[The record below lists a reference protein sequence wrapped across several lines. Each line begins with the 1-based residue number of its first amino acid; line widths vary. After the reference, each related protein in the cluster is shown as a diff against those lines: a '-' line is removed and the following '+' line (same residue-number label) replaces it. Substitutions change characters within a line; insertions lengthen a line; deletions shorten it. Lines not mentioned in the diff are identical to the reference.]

1 MNGVARKRLLL
12 LALAVFAAG
21 GIGFVW
27 SARFVTPGKPAALSA
42 PPADPNRDSALHARQ
57 ARTAEIDARF
67 KQAVAMLHAKQYE
80 HAATAL
86 HRVLELAPGMPEA
99 HVNMG
104 FALIGLKRY
113 AAARDFF
120 EAAIDLHP
128 AQINAYYGLAEALEG
143 LNDLE
148 GALGAMR
155 SYVHRSRPDDPYLR
169 KARAALWEWELALGR
184 KSTNNFPKNGKQS
197 IDSRE

>member
-1 MNGVARKRLLL
+1 MNSIAHKRLLL

-21 GIGFVW
+21 GIGFVL
-27 SARFVTPGKPAALSA
+27 SARSVVPGKPAAAVSA
-42 PPADPNRDSALHARQ
+42 HPADPNRDPALHARQ
-57 ARTAEIDARF
+57 ARAVEIDARF
-67 KQAVAMLHAKQYE
+67 KQAAAMLHAKQYE

-104 FALIGLKRY
+104 FAMIGLNRY
-113 AAARDFF
+113 DAARDFF
-120 EAAIDLHP
+120 EAALNLRP

-155 SYVHRSRPDDPYLR
+155 SYIHRAPPNDPYAI
-169 KARAALWEWELALGR
+169 KARAALWEWETALKY
-184 KSTNNFPKNGKQS
+184 KSDNAFPKNRK
-197 IDSRE
+197 

>member
-1 MNGVARKRLLL
+1 MNSIAQKRLLL

-21 GIGFVW
+21 GIGFVL
-27 SARFVTPGKPAALSA
+27 SARSVAPDKPAAVSA
-42 PPADPNRDSALHARQ
+42 LPADPNRDPALHARQ
-57 ARTAEIDARF
+57 ARSVEIDVRF
-67 KQAVAMLHAKQYE
+67 KQAAAMLHAQQYE

-104 FALIGLKRY
+104 FAMIGVKRY

-120 EAAIDLHP
+120 EAALNLRP
-128 AQINAYYGLAEALEG
+128 AQLNAYYGLAEALEG

-155 SYVHRSRPDDPYLR
+155 SYIHRSSPDEPYVR
-169 KARAALWEWELALGR
+169 KARAAIWEWEMALKR
-184 KSTNNFPKNGKQS
+184 KSNKDFPKTGK
-197 IDSRE
+197 